1 MNPCWKIMTPEE
13 YRRLADECER
23 AAAATSD
30 PLTKRTYEQLTHD
43 WRVLADD
50 VERYGLARATFEY

>member
-1 MNPCWKIMTPEE
+1 MTPEE

-30 PLTKRTYEQLTHD
+30 PLTKRTYEQLAHD